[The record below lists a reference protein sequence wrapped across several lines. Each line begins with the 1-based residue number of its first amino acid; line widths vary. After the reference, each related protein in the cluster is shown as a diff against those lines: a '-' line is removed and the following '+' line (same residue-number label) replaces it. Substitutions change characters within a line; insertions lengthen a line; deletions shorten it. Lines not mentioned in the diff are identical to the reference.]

1 MANIAVIVDLET
13 TGLDG
18 SLDQIIEIGA
28 IKVDLNTGEVLDQ
41 FQTFSLPESDYD
53 EDADWDDGSDNDYLV
68 NDELD
73 IESYKLDPFIVNLTG
88 ITDEML
94 MDAPNN
100 QDAVDAFFEF
110 AGDLTI
116 WAYNAG
122 FDSKF
127 LNKHT
132 PEQKSLRDILAIAKR
147 AFPNLNNYK
156 LATVAKYL
164 DISIDGAHRAIA
176 DCLMSKEVLTQGL
189 KLQVNNHIHIH
200 GFKATD
206 YTPSQNG
213 YFYGKTIVF
222 TGDLVAMNRDL
233 AAEHASKFGFE
244 IGSNVTKKTDYLV
257 VGIQN
262 LNLLAGHNKSSKHRK
277 AEQLISKGLK
287 IEIITEED
295 FLKFINLTA
304 CCI

>member
-1 MANIAVIVDLET
+1 MTNIAVIVDLET

-28 IKVDLNTGEVLDQ
+28 IKVDLNTGGILDQ
-41 FQTFSLPESDYD
+41 FQTFSLPECDYD
-53 EDADWDDGSDNDYLV
+53 EDDGRDDENDNDYSVIEDV
-68 NDELD
+68 N
-73 IESYKLDPFIVNLTG
+73 IGSYKLDPFIVKLTG

-94 MDAPNN
+94 IDAPSN

-110 AGDLTI
+110 AEDLTI

-132 PEQKSLRDILAIAKR
+132 SEQKSLRDILAIAKR

-156 LATVAKYL
+156 LATVAKHL

-189 KLQVNNHIHIH
+189 KLQAYNHIHIH
-200 GFKATD
+200 GFKASD

-222 TGDLVAMNRDL
+222 TGIDKDK
-233 AAEHASKFGFE
+233 AAEHASKLGFE
-244 IGSNVTKKTDYLV
+244 VKTGVSKKTNYLV
-257 VGIQN
+257 VGVQN
-262 LNLLAGHNKSSKHRK
+262 FNLLASHDKSLKHRK
-277 AEQLISKGLK
+277 AEELISKGLD
-287 IEIITEED
+287 IEIITEND
-295 FLKFINLTA
+295 FYNFIN
-304 CCI
+304 